1 MTVWKLDR
9 FARNRYDSAHYKTIL
24 KRNGVR
30 VLSAKETI
38 SEGAEG
44 ILLES
49 MLEGY
54 AEYYSIE
61 LAEKVKR
68 GLTENALKAKANGGT
83 CTFGYTVD
91 SDRHYQIDPPAALIV
106 REVFQLYA
114 DGKTMK
120 EIKDI
125 LNAKGLTNSR
135 GKEFTFNTIQRMLSN
150 RKYIGEYHFGE
161 VTIPDSMPAIV
172 DKELF
177 EKVQQMLVKNK
188 KAPSRHKA
196 EDDYLLTTK
205 LFCGHCGAIMNGESG
220 TSHTNTT
227 YRYYKCVNSRKKKCK
242 KKPIAKEKIENAVI
256 KRIMQFL
263 EDEKAIDE
271 LVERI
276 YELQFAE
283 NTYIPKLEEQ
293 IAETQKRIDNLIKAA
308 EQGFVSESSAKR
320 LKELEETKKQQE
332 IALIQEQIKTPL
344 FTTDQIAFAI
354 YKFRQLDL
362 STREAKQALID
373 GFVNAI
379 YLYDDHA
386 KLILNYK
393 NDTKTITL
401 DELQGSDF
409 NSVTAPNEHSF
420 YGCSFILYRLYA
432 EFSIFAF
439 AELCTRM
446 HIDPERDLYI
456 AMPRQT
462 LADVRIDAAFRAKR
476 RQETQTMPRRRGI
489 FSANIKKTYRKR
501 RNSMDLKQMRWT
513 RAPKDYTVGENKI
526 EIVTAPHTDLWQR
539 TYYHFRND
547 SAPVLQMRTAEKF
560 FSFTVRTRFESK
572 KRFDQCGIALYIDS
586 ENWLK
591 ASIEYENEQFQHLG
605 SVVTV
610 GGYSDWATTAIDA
623 SVKSMWYRLSR
634 REDDFCIECSTDG
647 VRFSQMRICHMPAA
661 TGEIPFGIYAC
672 SPEDSSF
679 RATFTDFTFG
689 ECLWKAHVGQPPDK
703 E

>member
-1 MTVWKLDR
+1 MDR

-439 AELCTRM
+439 AELCTRV
-446 HIDPERDLYI
+446 HIDPERDLDV

-547 SAPVLQMRTAEKF
+547 SAPVLQMHTAEKF

-661 TGEIPFGIYAC
+661 SGEIPFGIYAC

>member
-196 EDDYLLTTK
+196 EDDYLLTT
-205 LFCGHCGAIMNGESG
+205 N
-220 TSHTNTT
+220 
-227 YRYYKCVNSRKKKCK
+227 V
-242 KKPIAKEKIENAVI
+242 
-256 KRIMQFL
+256 
-263 EDEKAIDE
+263 
-271 LVERI
+271 
-276 YELQFAE
+276 
-283 NTYIPKLEEQ
+283 
-293 IAETQKRIDNLIKAA
+293 
-308 EQGFVSESSAKR
+308 
-320 LKELEETKKQQE
+320 
-332 IALIQEQIKTPL
+332 
-344 FTTDQIAFAI
+344 
-354 YKFRQLDL
+354 
-362 STREAKQALID
+362 
-373 GFVNAI
+373 
-379 YLYDDHA
+379 
-386 KLILNYK
+386 
-393 NDTKTITL
+393 
-401 DELQGSDF
+401 
-409 NSVTAPNEHSF
+409 
-420 YGCSFILYRLYA
+420 
-432 EFSIFAF
+432 
-439 AELCTRM
+439 
-446 HIDPERDLYI
+446 
-456 AMPRQT
+456 
-462 LADVRIDAAFRAKR
+462 
-476 RQETQTMPRRRGI
+476 
-489 FSANIKKTYRKR
+489 
-501 RNSMDLKQMRWT
+501 
-513 RAPKDYTVGENKI
+513 
-526 EIVTAPHTDLWQR
+526 
-539 TYYHFRND
+539 
-547 SAPVLQMRTAEKF
+547 
-560 FSFTVRTRFESK
+560 
-572 KRFDQCGIALYIDS
+572 
-586 ENWLK
+586 
-591 ASIEYENEQFQHLG
+591 
-605 SVVTV
+605 
-610 GGYSDWATTAIDA
+610 
-623 SVKSMWYRLSR
+623 
-634 REDDFCIECSTDG
+634 
-647 VRFSQMRICHMPAA
+647 
-661 TGEIPFGIYAC
+661 IYAN
-672 SPEDSSF
+672 
-679 RATFTDFTFG
+679 
-689 ECLWKAHVGQPPDK
+689 GQ
-703 E
+703 

>member
-1 MTVWKLDR
+1 MKAVIYARYSSDNQREESIDGQLRECMEYAKFNGIDVVNSYIDRALSAKTDNRPNFQRMIKDSYKGLFDVVLVWKLDR

-293 IAETQKRIDNLIKAA
+293 IAETQKRIHNLIEAA

-401 DELQGSDF
+401 DERQGSDF
-409 NSVTAPNEHSF
+409 NSVTAPCGNNTNSF
-420 YGCSFILYRLYA
+420 RSSYYFLPAIL
-432 EFSIFAF
+432 SG
-439 AELCTRM
+439 
-446 HIDPERDLYI
+446 
-456 AMPRQT
+456 
-462 LADVRIDAAFRAKR
+462 AAFGGNVPSECAFLR
-476 RQETQTMPRRRGI
+476 
-489 FSANIKKTYRKR
+489 
-501 RNSMDLKQMRWT
+501 
-513 RAPKDYTVGENKI
+513 VGCP
-526 EIVTAPHTDLWQR
+526 A
-539 TYYHFRND
+539 
-547 SAPVLQMRTAEKF
+547 
-560 FSFTVRTRFESK
+560 
-572 KRFDQCGIALYIDS
+572 
-586 ENWLK
+586 
-591 ASIEYENEQFQHLG
+591 
-605 SVVTV
+605 
-610 GGYSDWATTAIDA
+610 
-623 SVKSMWYRLSR
+623 RL
-634 REDDFCIECSTDG
+634 
-647 VRFSQMRICHMPAA
+647 
-661 TGEIPFGIYAC
+661 
-672 SPEDSSF
+672 
-679 RATFTDFTFG
+679 
-689 ECLWKAHVGQPPDK
+689 
-703 E
+703 

>member
-1 MTVWKLDR
+1 MKAVIYARYSSDNQREESIDGQLRECMEYAKFNGIDVVNSYIDRALSAKTDNRPNFQRMIKDSYKGLFDVVLVWKLDR

-106 REVFQLYA
+106 REVFQLYS

-125 LNAKGLTNSR
+125 LNSKGLTNSR

-227 YRYYKCVNSRKKKCK
+227 YRYYKCVNSRKKKCR

-409 NSVTAPNEHSF
+409 NSVTAPNDEH
-420 YGCSFILYRLYA
+420 
-432 EFSIFAF
+432 
-439 AELCTRM
+439 TNP
-446 HIDPERDLYI
+446 D
-456 AMPRQT
+456 
-462 LADVRIDAAFRAKR
+462 
-476 RQETQTMPRRRGI
+476 
-489 FSANIKKTYRKR
+489 
-501 RNSMDLKQMRWT
+501 
-513 RAPKDYTVGENKI
+513 
-526 EIVTAPHTDLWQR
+526 EISGFVC
-539 TYYHFRND
+539 
-547 SAPVLQMRTAEKF
+547 F
-560 FSFTVRTRFESK
+560 FSH
-572 KRFDQCGIALYIDS
+572 DY
-586 ENWLK
+586 
-591 ASIEYENEQFQHLG
+591 
-605 SVVTV
+605 
-610 GGYSDWATTAIDA
+610 
-623 SVKSMWYRLSR
+623 
-634 REDDFCIECSTDG
+634 
-647 VRFSQMRICHMPAA
+647 
-661 TGEIPFGIYAC
+661 FGIC
-672 SPEDSSF
+672 IL
-679 RATFTDFTFG
+679 R
-689 ECLWKAHVGQPPDK
+689 
-703 E
+703 

>member
-1 MTVWKLDR
+1 MDR